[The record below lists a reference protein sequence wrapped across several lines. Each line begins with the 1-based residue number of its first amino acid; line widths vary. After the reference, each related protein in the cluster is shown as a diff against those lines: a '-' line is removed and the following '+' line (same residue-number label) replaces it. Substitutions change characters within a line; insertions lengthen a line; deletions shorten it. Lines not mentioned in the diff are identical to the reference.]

1 MFRHFHTMLPQN
13 PDTFSMYQR
22 VRVLRTNH
30 HSADSGGKQG
40 IGTRRLFSVVA
51 ARLQCD
57 INGCPFGRFG
67 TMCQR
72 IPLRMQLSVPFVISF
87 PDNFFIFYDHGSHQR
102 IRGYPSRSLFRQ
114 FECSPHISFI
124 CHKFLHTTK
133 SPGQFLLRASFGC
146 VLLLGLLLE
155 NKKALEMNSRA
166 NIPISIT
173 AVYGLLCFYRL
184 SSFIQTVLSASEL
197 HRIMPCGSW
206 AVPPVG
212 NCTLP

>member
-1 MFRHFHTMLPQN
+1 M
-13 PDTFSMYQR
+13 
-22 VRVLRTNH
+22 
-30 HSADSGGKQG
+30 
-40 IGTRRLFSVVA
+40 VA

-57 INGCPFGRFG
+57 INGCSFRRFG

-102 IRGYPSRSLFRQ
+102 IRGYLSRSFFRQ

-146 VLLLGLLLE
+146 VLLLGLDGIIWAQPIADFCCIALSIFMFAKTLRTISAK
-155 NKKALEMNSRA
+155 NKCEM
-166 NIPISIT
+166 
-173 AVYGLLCFYRL
+173 
-184 SSFIQTVLSASEL
+184 
-197 HRIMPCGSW
+197 
-206 AVPPVG
+206 
-212 NCTLP
+212 